1 MQKDVAFLGS
11 TLDDLRCLPQE
22 IRRAAGYQLNK
33 LQENELPDDW
43 KPMPGVGAGVSEIRI
58 RDAIGTYRVMYV
70 AKFVEAIYV
79 LHVFRKKTQK
89 TAAGDVELASRRYRE
104 LLRTRS

>member
-11 TLDDLRCLPQE
+11 TLDDLRRLPQG

-43 KPMPGVGAGVSEIRI
+43 KPMPGIGAGVSEIRI
-58 RDAIGTYRVMYV
+58 RDASGAYRIMYV
-70 AKFVEAIYV
+70 AKFLEAIYV

-89 TAAGDVELASRRYRE
+89 TAAGDVELTRKRYRE
-104 LLRTRS
+104 LQRIRS

>member
-11 TLDDLRCLPQE
+11 TLDDLRRLPQG

-43 KPMPGVGAGVSEIRI
+43 KPMPGIGAGVSEIRI
-58 RDAIGTYRVMYV
+58 RDATGAYRIMYTWRSSWRQSMYCTYS
-70 AKFVEAIYV
+70 E
-79 LHVFRKKTQK
+79 RKLRRLP
-89 TAAGDVELASRRYRE
+89 LATWS
-104 LLRTRS
+104 